1 MNSSTDPKELV
12 EAIEAHARTTIDAL
26 ALELEHEL
34 ALGEAELRYGTR
46 ST

>member
-1 MNSSTDPKELV
+1 MNPNTDPEELL
-12 EAIEAHARTTIDAL
+12 EAIETHARTKIDAL